1 MANRQ
6 QSVQFFNPNKPSFQ
20 ESLRMKRVPII
31 AIAIFGTLP
40 LIAYT
45 GAARAYRSSH
55 LKLRTT
61 TKITIVF
68 IVVGSL
74 ELTIPSAGRSFWNT
88 YTNLDGTLY
97 FFFL

>member
-45 GAARAYRSSH
+45 GAARAYRSSQPQIKNYHQNYDRIYSGRLARAYHPLNWKVILEH
-55 LKLRTT
+55 LYQ
-61 TKITIVF
+61 
-68 IVVGSL
+68 
-74 ELTIPSAGRSFWNT
+74 P
-88 YTNLDGTLY
+88 
-97 FFFL
+97 